1 MTDEPTKT
9 ETLILLAKWAE
20 SAERYDD
27 MANYMQEVTKTNNNL
42 NQEVRNLLS
51 VAYKN
56 VVGARRSSWRVLS
69 SLETKVMN
77 ANDEK
82 KVALAKEYKTKV
94 EDELTVLCETVLGL
108 LNDHLIPNATEVE
121 SQVFYLKMKG
131 DYYRYLAEVAS
142 AEKKKDVVEKSF
154 KSYAEA
160 SDAAVKLD
168 STHPVRLGLALNYS
182 VFFYEIGGEPDK
194 ACKLAKESFDAA
206 VAELDNLDQESYKD
220 STLIMQLLRDN
231 LTLWMSEQ
239 EDGEDNAG
247 DKE

>member
-1 MTDEPTKT
+1 MTDSNDHD
-9 ETLILLAKWAE
+9 TLIILAKWAE

-27 MANYMQEVTKTNNNL
+27 MANYMKKVTEASTEL
-42 NQEVRNLLS
+42 SQEVRNLLS

-69 SLETKVMN
+69 SLETKVIN
-77 ANDEK
+77 QNDEK
-82 KVALAKEYKTKV
+82 KVALAKDYKRKV
-94 EDELTVLCETVLGL
+94 EEELTELCETVLML
-108 LNDHLIPNATEVE
+108 LNDYLIPNATEIE

-142 AEKKKDVVEKSF
+142 AEKKSEVVKKSHD
-154 KSYAEA
+154 SYQQA
-160 SDAAVKLD
+160 SDVSGKLD

-182 VFFYEIGGEPDK
+182 VFFYEIGGQPDQ
-194 ACKLAKESFDAA
+194 ACKLAKTSFDAA

-239 EDGEDNAG
+239 EDGEENAG